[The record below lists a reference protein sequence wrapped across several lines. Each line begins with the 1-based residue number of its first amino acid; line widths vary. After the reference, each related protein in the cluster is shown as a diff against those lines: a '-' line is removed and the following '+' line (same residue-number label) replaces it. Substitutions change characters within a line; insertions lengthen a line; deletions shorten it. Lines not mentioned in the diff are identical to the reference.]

1 MVRYFDGVTSFNSIS
16 GRLKVIRAIY
26 RSEKEIAIE
35 LENEYDDGS
44 KPIFT
49 GVLKSP
55 DGKKFK
61 GEFTG
66 KSETLGTADAR
77 AQLFWSDDQLLLV
90 GSWREDGYVYDW
102 LVMLDELDS

>member
-1 MVRYFDGVTSFNSIS
+1 MVRYFDGVTSFNRIS
-16 GRLKVIRAIY
+16 DRSKVVRAIY
-26 RSEKEIAIE
+26 RSENEIAIE

-49 GVLKSP
+49 GVLESR
-55 DGKKFK
+55 DGKRFR

-66 KSETLGTADAR
+66 QNGTLVTVDVRAR
-77 AQLFWSDDQLLLV
+77 LFWSDDQLLLV
-90 GSWREDGYVYDW
+90 GSWRENGVVYDW